1 MNKKNFIKIVQQPN
15 NLSDKEL
22 KFVEEINKEYPYF
35 QASKA
40 ILLKFLKKTED
51 IKFKKHL
58 RSTAVYTQKQ
68 RSFIRFYK

>member
-35 QASKA
+35 QASKGYPFK
-40 ILLKFLKKTED
+40 I
-51 IKFKKHL
+51 FKKN
-58 RSTAVYTQKQ
+58 
-68 RSFIRFYK
+68 